1 MILAVAAVAVALVPE
16 TVERAEERPAYRPQR
31 ISLPAEARGAFS
43 AAAVAAFAGFAVF
56 GLFTSLAPSVLAGT
70 LHETSHL
77 LAGAV
82 PFAVF
87 AASAVSQIV
96 FGRLSARAQLVLAL
110 VLMLLGLAG
119 LAAGVLL
126 ASLGVFVVSGV
137 LAGAGVGLQFRSA
150 IAAAASLAAPSVAAR
165 CWPPSS

>member
-1 MILAVAAVAVALVPE
+1 M
-16 TVERAEERPAYRPQR
+16 
-31 ISLPAEARGAFS
+31 
-43 AAAVAAFAGFAVF
+43 
-56 GLFTSLAPSVLAGT
+56 LAGT

-96 FGRLSARAQLVLAL
+96 FARLAPRAQLILAL
-110 VLMLLGLAG
+110 VLMLLGLGG
-119 LAAGVLL
+119 LAAGVLA
-126 ASLGVFVVSGV
+126 ASLAVFVVSGV

-150 IAAAASLAAPSVAAR
+150 IGAAAALAAPERRGEVLAAIFLVAYIGLALPVLLVGVALIAWPLVPVLVGFVAIVGVLSVVAGLRMLRTA
-165 CWPPSS
+165 